1 MKPIDLDSALVEQSN
16 PEACEGLQICASP
29 VKFGK
34 SGIMECNMPVLNEME
49 TQLLRDAKLVS
60 TFWTTFRKGLEAFER
75 RLVCYEMRRLF
86 PWTPTIYHHGVGSLV
101 CCSEVIEYIT
111 VC

>member
-49 TQLLRDAKLVS
+49 TQLLRDAKLVPM
-60 TFWTTFRKGLEAFER
+60 FLNNIQK
-75 RLVCYEMRRLF
+75 RL
-86 PWTPTIYHHGVGSLV
+86 GS
-101 CCSEVIEYIT
+101 I
-111 VC
+111 